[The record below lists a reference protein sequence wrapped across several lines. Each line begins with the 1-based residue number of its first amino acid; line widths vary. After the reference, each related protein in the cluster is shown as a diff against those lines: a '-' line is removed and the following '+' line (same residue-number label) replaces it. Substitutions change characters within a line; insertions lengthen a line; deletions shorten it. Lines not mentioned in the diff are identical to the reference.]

1 MIGRQSALFNRHAC
15 LLRMPLPRRALA
27 ATLLSIGAIASC
39 GGDVS
44 PSMPSVVWAAQLA
57 GLQVA
62 PLQPVGCSSSAVSP
76 EKIEEL
82 MLALPQDKRAPL
94 AALLSTTAPAWTVQ
108 LYSGNL
114 GMGLCLPSVN
124 VVLVFPGS
132 TPA

>member
-1 MIGRQSALFNRHAC
+1 MIGLQSALFTRQAC
-15 LLRMPLPRRALA
+15 PLRMLRPRRVMAASLLSLGALA
-27 ATLLSIGAIASC
+27 GC
-39 GGDVS
+39 GGDLT
-44 PSMPSVVWAAQLA
+44 PSMPSVVWAAQVA

-62 PLQPVGCSSSAVSP
+62 PLQPMGCSPSAVSP

-124 VVLVFPGS
+124 VVLVFPSS